1 MSTESVKPKTEP
13 RTCDVCAQ
21 EEDSH
26 AEFSWQLAREDVEVA
41 GDDDILVLLE
51 SRLAGPTVIV
61 LPEAGGVVVYSV
73 IRCCDGCLN
82 ESFRRYEDS
91 HNPRPK
97 KTRRALLD
105 DIKGVS
111 QEKGWLLYALQ
122 LDHLAPRGF
131 PNVALIRDEQLRLI
145 FARPEAWVRQ
155 RPVAIPSGQVF
166 ISPGVPPDIQAGI
179 LTALDERRTTDDVA
193 FLYMDEKYPDSART
207 A

>member
-1 MSTESVKPKTEP
+1 MMSTESVKPKTEP

-131 PNVALIRDEQLRLI
+131 PNVALIRDEQLRLNL
-145 FARPEAWVRQ
+145 RPAGGLGAAAPCCHSLW
-155 RPVAIPSGQVF
+155 SGLHKPRR
-166 ISPGVPPDIQAGI
+166 SPGHTSRHPHCTG
-179 LTALDERRTTDDVA
+179 
-193 FLYMDEKYPDSART
+193 
-207 A
+207 